1 MTKDRI
7 IELIEGEIKRK
18 KAIIKLLDERGNE
31 LGGIHS
37 EVAEALETVLSAYKE
52 QDKKWGD

>member
-1 MTKDRI
+1 MTKDRV

-31 LGGIHS
+31 LGWIHM
-37 EVAEALETVLSAYKE
+37 EVVEALETVLDSCIKTKE
-52 QDKKWGD
+52 RT